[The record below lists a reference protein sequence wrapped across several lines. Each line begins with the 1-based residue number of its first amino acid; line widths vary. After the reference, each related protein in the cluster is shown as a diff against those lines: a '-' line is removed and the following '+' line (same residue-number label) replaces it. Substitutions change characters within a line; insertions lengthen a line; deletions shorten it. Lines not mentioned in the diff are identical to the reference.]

1 MSLGDSKEPGPC
13 LLETVFIEGNAIP
26 RSLGACLL
34 DASANRFMLIPRSLG
49 TCLLDASANRLML
62 FPRSLGQ
69 LISRSITM
77 WTRLCYCA
85 KRLQGLSVRVNFCL
99 LLLLSMLFL
108 PAAAVDARA

>member
-1 MSLGDSKEPGPC
+1 MLMLSPSSLGTC
-13 LLETVFIEGNAIP
+13 LLDASANRLMLIP
-26 RSLGACLL
+26 RSLGTCLL

-108 PAAAVDARA
+108 PAAAVAART